1 MNNGPLQGIS
11 VVEVGS
17 GPAIA
22 LAARMMAG
30 YGADVVKVEP
40 PTGDPSRRVG
50 PFPPGARDTE
60 TSAAFLYLHGGKRS
74 VVIDLVRTDGRDR
87 LRSLIDGAD
96 VVLVD
101 VPDADRT
108 RLGVDRS
115 WWKAVAPD
123 AVVVSMSPYGETGP
137 RSGWLTSDLVAFAT
151 GGQMSLMGEPDRE
164 PLKSYGNQA
173 ELQAAFHVYGAA
185 LAGLRLR
192 DRTGSGQY
200 VRIDGQQVQASSME
214 AQGPMAYNR
223 DPLPVAFTSRS
234 GNGSRAIWSQYEC
247 VDGYVG
253 VFVNAPNLPAFF
265 AAIGRPELLERM
277 TDAEFVGSEL
287 GPIVA
292 QWCAERTMQQVF
304 DAALEFGAPFSYV
317 ATPEVLLA
325 SDTVAATGIW
335 RHVDHPVAGRFR
347 VPGPPVRSAELAF
360 ELAPA
365 PLLGEH
371 TADVLRPTTTPA
383 VTGRPVSDSE

>member
-1 MNNGPLQGIS
+1 VNDGPLQGIS
-11 VVEVGS
+11 VVELGS
-17 GPAIA
+17 GTGIA

-40 PTGDPSRRVG
+40 PTGDPSRRSG
-50 PFPPGARDTE
+50 PFPPGADGAGTSAE

-74 VVIDLVRTDGRDR
+74 VIIDLEADGRDR
-87 LRSLIDGAD
+87 LRPLIAGAD

-101 VPDADRT
+101 LPDADRT
-108 RLGVDRS
+108 RLGVDRA
-115 WWKAVAPD
+115 WLQAAAPD
-123 AVVVSMSPYGETGP
+123 AVVVSVSPYGETGA

-173 ELQAAFHVYGAA
+173 ELQAGFHVYGAA
-185 LAGLRLR
+185 LAGIRLR
-192 DRTGSGQY
+192 GRTGSGQF
-200 VRIDGQQVQASSME
+200 VRIDVQQVQASSME
-214 AQGPMAYNR
+214 AQGPMAYNH
-223 DPLPVAFTSRS
+223 DPLPPAIRSRS
-234 GNGSRAIWSQYEC
+234 GNGSRAIWSQYQC

-265 AAIGRPELLERM
+265 AAIGRPELLERI

-292 QWCAERTMQQVF
+292 RWCAERTMQQVY

-325 SDTVAATGIW
+325 SETVAATGIW
-335 RHVDHPVAGRFR
+335 REVDHPVAGRFR

-360 ELAPA
+360 DLAPA

-371 TADVLRPTTTPA
+371 TADLLPSPMTPPS
-383 VTGRPVSDSE
+383 V